1 MKMEIKKE
9 DFVHLHLHTEYSL
22 LDGACRIERLLSH
35 VKSIGQTACAITDH
49 GVMYGCVDF
58 FKAAKK
64 NGIKAII
71 GCEVYV
77 AQRSRNDKVSGL
89 DSNPYHL
96 ILLCKNETGY
106 RNLIKMVSIAN
117 IEGFYNRPRVDREL
131 LEHYSEGL
139 IAMSACISGEI
150 PRNLLAD
157 DYDSAKEAATF
168 YKNVFG
174 EDFYIELQNHGI
186 KQQIQ
191 VLPKLVELAKELNI
205 GIVATNDCHYVEK
218 DDNEMHKALI
228 CIQTNSTLDDGSA
241 MEFETEEFYVKDT
254 YQMAEIFKEYPEAIL
269 NTSLIAE
276 KCNFNFEFGVTKLPH
291 FETPDG
297 SNNDDYFRKM
307 CFEGLENRYGKNPD
321 LSVVERLT
329 YEISVISEMGY
340 IDYYLIVHDFIKYA
354 KDNGIIVG
362 PGRGSGAGSI
372 AAYVLGITGIDPI
385 KHNLLFERFLNPE
398 RISMPDFDIDFCYE
412 NRQRV
417 IDYVVDKYGSDHVA
431 QIITFGTMAA
441 RGAIRDIG
449 RVMGMPYQQVDRI
462 AKMVPNTL
470 GITISDALKRNES
483 LSELYNNDYKV
494 NKLIDLS
501 IKVEG
506 MPRHASTHA
515 AGVVITREEASN
527 YVPLQKNDMQIVT
540 QFPMNTLEELG
551 LLKMDFLGLRT
562 LTVLSDTEKL
572 IKVKDN
578 KFDLESI
585 PEDDKDVFDMLSQGN
600 TVGVFQFE
608 SAGMRQVLM
617 GLKPLNLEDLIAV
630 ISLYRPGPMDSI
642 PTYIRNRHNPE
653 EITYKTPELEEILKV
668 TNGCIVYQEQV
679 MQIFRNLA
687 GFSYGRADIVRRA
700 MSKKKADI
708 MEEEGKV
715 FIYGD
720 HNTEGC
726 IKRGIPEKTAKDIY
740 SDMAN
745 FASYAF
751 NKSHA
756 AAYALIAYQTAY
768 LKKHYPKEYMA
779 SLLTSV
785 MDNTDKVI
793 EYIAECQRLEIN
805 VSKID
810 INLSNAGFSVN
821 EEGILFGLKG
831 VKNVGKGLVD
841 SIIRERESNGE
852 FKNFY
857 DFCKRLSKTE
867 LNKRALESLIK
878 SGAFDSFLDNRRSL
892 VLSIEGIL
900 KSIDDDEKRNIS
912 GQLNLFENIQGV
924 SDGFEIT
931 KVPEYSLNEILAYEK
946 ESVGIYLTGH
956 PLTEY
961 KTTIDRISNCSFREI
976 ISDEAERLDGRE
988 VTSVC
993 LVSGVKPK
1001 ITKNNATMAFV
1012 ILEDMTG
1019 TIEML
1024 VFPDKFDEYLN
1035 ELRENNVV
1043 VVRGRVSNRE
1053 DSKTSLICT
1062 SIEGIDDYLSNPKNN
1077 HKKPILKN
1085 NQTNEKKSVKS
1096 VYLKIV
1102 EHESTEYE
1110 KAINILQLFNG
1121 TTPVYIYLEEEKK
1134 LLLAPQ
1140 KMWMDYS
1147 EYVISELKS
1156 VLGDKNVAIKQ

>member
-1 MKMEIKKE
+1 
-9 DFVHLHLHTEYSL
+9 
-22 LDGACRIERLLSH
+22 
-35 VKSIGQTACAITDH
+35 
-49 GVMYGCVDF
+49 
-58 FKAAKK
+58 
-64 NGIKAII
+64 
-71 GCEVYV
+71 
-77 AQRSRNDKVSGL
+77 
-89 DSNPYHL
+89 
-96 ILLCKNETGY
+96 
-106 RNLIKMVSIAN
+106 
-117 IEGFYNRPRVDREL
+117 
-131 LEHYSEGL
+131 
-139 IAMSACISGEI
+139 
-150 PRNLLAD
+150 
-157 DYDSAKEAATF
+157 
-168 YKNVFG
+168 
-174 EDFYIELQNHGI
+174 
-186 KQQIQ
+186 
-191 VLPKLVELAKELNI
+191 
-205 GIVATNDCHYVEK
+205 
-218 DDNEMHKALI
+218 
-228 CIQTNSTLDDGSA
+228 
-241 MEFETEEFYVKDT
+241 
-254 YQMAEIFKEYPEAIL
+254 
-269 NTSLIAE
+269 
-276 KCNFNFEFGVTKLPH
+276 
-291 FETPDG
+291 
-297 SNNDDYFRKM
+297 
-307 CFEGLENRYGKNPD
+307 
-321 LSVVERLT
+321 
-329 YEISVISEMGY
+329 
-340 IDYYLIVHDFIKYA
+340 
-354 KDNGIIVG
+354 
-362 PGRGSGAGSI
+362 
-372 AAYVLGITGIDPI
+372 
-385 KHNLLFERFLNPE
+385 
-398 RISMPDFDIDFCYE
+398 
-412 NRQRV
+412 

-441 RGAIRDIG
+441 RGAIRYIG

-462 AKMVPNTL
+462 AKMVPNTP
-470 GITISDALKRNES
+470 GITIKDALKRNES
-483 LSELYNNDYKV
+483 LFELYNTDYKV

-527 YVPLQKNDMQIVT
+527 YVPLQKNDTQIVT

-562 LTVLSDTEKL
+562 LTVISDTEKL
-572 IKVKDN
+572 IKVKN
-578 KFDLESI
+578 QNFSLESI
-585 PEDDKDVFDMLSQGN
+585 PENDIDVFEMLSQGN

-608 SAGMRQVLM
+608 STGMRQVLM
-617 GLKPLNLEDLIAV
+617 GLKPINLEDLIAV

-687 GFSYGRADIVRRA
+687 GFSYGRADLVRRA
-700 MSKKKADI
+700 MSKKKAVI
-708 MEEEGKV
+708 MEEEGRV

-726 IKRGIPEKTAKDIY
+726 IKRGIPEKTAKEIY

-821 EEGILFGLKG
+821 DEGILFGLKG
-831 VKNVGKGLVD
+831 VKNVGNGLVD

-857 DFCKRLSKTE
+857 DFCKRLSKSE

-878 SGAFDSFLDNRRSL
+878 SGAFDSLLDNRRSL

-900 KSIDDDEKRNIS
+900 KSIEDDEKRNIS

-924 SDGFEIT
+924 SDGFAIT
-931 KVPEYSLNEILAYEK
+931 EVPEYSLNEILAYEK

-956 PLTEY
+956 PLMEY
-961 KTTIDRISNCSFREI
+961 KTTIDRISSCSFREI
-976 ISDEAERLDGRE
+976 VSDEAERLDGRE

-993 LVSGVKPK
+993 LVSSVKPK

-1035 ELRENNVV
+1035 ERRENNVV

-1062 SIEGIDDYLSNPKNN
+1062 SIEGIDDFLDNTSYSQQ
-1077 HKKPILKN
+1077 KPILKN
-1085 NQTNEKKSVKS
+1085 NQLNEKKSVKS
-1096 VYLKIV
+1096 VYLKII
-1102 EHESTEYE
+1102 EYESAEYE
-1110 KAINILQLFNG
+1110 KTINILQLFNG

-1134 LLLAPQ
+1134 LLLAPK
-1140 KMWMDYS
+1140 KMWLDYS
-1147 EYVISELKS
+1147 ENVISELKS
-1156 VLGDKNVAIKQ
+1156 VLGDKNVATKQ